1 MSPIRELPEKN
12 MGNAIHTLHDFMFRT
27 ESITYLLIIAV
38 LCGFV
43 FFWRF
48 LSERD
53 DDRSHLGADR
63 PEEHHH

>member
-1 MSPIRELPEKN
+1 MDH
-12 MGNAIHTLHDFMFRT
+12 AFYTLHDFMLRT
-27 ESITYLLIIAV
+27 ESITYLLILAA
-38 LCGFV
+38 LGGFI

-53 DDRSHLGADR
+53 DAREYLGADR

>member
-1 MSPIRELPEKN
+1 
-12 MGNAIHTLHDFMFRT
+12 MGDAIHTLHDFMFRT
-27 ESITYLLIIAV
+27 ESITYLLVIVV

-53 DDRSHLGADR
+53 DSRDHLGADR

>member
-1 MSPIRELPEKN
+1 
-12 MGNAIHTLHDFMFRT
+12 MGNVIHTLHDFMFRT

-38 LCGFV
+38 LCAFI

-53 DDRSHLGADR
+53 DGRDYLGADR
-63 PEEHHH
+63 PEENHH

>member
-1 MSPIRELPEKN
+1 

-38 LCGFV
+38 LCGFI

-53 DDRSHLGADR
+53 DDRAHLGADR
-63 PEEHHH
+63 PDEHHH

>member
-1 MSPIRELPEKN
+1 MEN
-12 MGNAIHTLHDFMFRT
+12 VIHTLHDFMFRT
-27 ESITYLLIIAV
+27 ESITYLLVIAILV
-38 LCGFV
+38 SFP

-53 DDRSHLGADR
+53 DSRDYLGADR